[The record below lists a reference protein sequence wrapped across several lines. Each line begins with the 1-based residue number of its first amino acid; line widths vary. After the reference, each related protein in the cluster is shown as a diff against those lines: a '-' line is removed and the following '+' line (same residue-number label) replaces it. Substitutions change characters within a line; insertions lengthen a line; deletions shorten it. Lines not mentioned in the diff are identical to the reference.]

1 MKKLVVIIALVIA
14 AASAALAHEGHDHA
28 TGVVRER
35 MILMEKLG
43 DRLLAI
49 TKRIRANKELDKV
62 TEDAKAIEQLAAQ
75 LTAKFP
81 PGSTQAPTA
90 TKPNVWRNWPDFETK
105 AKKLEAEAAKLT
117 QTSTRDAAAL
127 RAQFRALA
135 FTCDGCHEPYRVT
148 KR

>member
-1 MKKLVVIIALVIA
+1 MTKRTVFIALAIA
-14 AASAALAHEGHDHA
+14 ATSTALAHEGHEHA

-43 DRLLAI
+43 DRLLVI

-75 LTAKFP
+75 VTAKFP

-117 QTSTRDAAAL
+117 QTSTSDAAAL
-127 RAQFRALA
+127 RAQFRAVA
-135 FTCDGCHEPYRVT
+135 FSCDGCHESYRLT

>member
-1 MKKLVVIIALVIA
+1 MRKNAVIIALAVA
-14 AASAALAHEGHDHA
+14 AASAAVAHEGHEHA

-49 TKRIRANKELDKV
+49 TKRFRANKDLDKV
-62 TEDAKAIEQLAAQ
+62 TEDAKVIEQLASQVA
-75 LTAKFP
+75 AKFP

-90 TKPNVWRNWPDFETK
+90 TKPSVWRNWPDFEAK

-117 QTSTRDAAAL
+117 QTSTSDAAAL
-127 RAQFRALA
+127 REQFRAVA
-135 FTCDGCHEPYRVT
+135 FSCDGCHESYRVT

>member
-1 MKKLVVIIALVIA
+1 MTKRAVIIALAIA
-14 AASAALAHEGHDHA
+14 ATSAALAHEGHEHA

-49 TKRIRANKELDKV
+49 TRRIRANKELDKV

-75 LTAKFP
+75 VAAKFP

-90 TKPNVWRNWPDFETK
+90 TKPNVWRNWPDFEAK
-105 AKKLEAEAAKLT
+105 AKKLEVEAAKLT
-117 QTSTRDAAAL
+117 QTSTSDTAAL

-135 FTCDGCHEPYRVT
+135 FTCDACHEPYRVT